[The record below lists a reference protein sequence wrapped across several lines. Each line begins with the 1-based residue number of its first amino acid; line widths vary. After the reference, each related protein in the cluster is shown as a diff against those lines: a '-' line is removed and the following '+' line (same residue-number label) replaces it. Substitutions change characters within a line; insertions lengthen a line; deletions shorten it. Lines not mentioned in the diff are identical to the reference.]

1 MTPMALPG
9 SAPSSQGDSS
19 ASWSLPG
26 SEFHW
31 TDYEMFVKP
40 VFNNFIAFLTL
51 LLRFHVYMHDYL
63 FKRGYRKAALA
74 LLAEAKIVPM
84 IPPID
89 AREGLLFECVFWI
102 GLSCSCVLNP
112 PGRWWSVFWTI
123 FTEKAN
129 GDGPTEEALLYVQVR
144 LTLPFSL
151 LAARR
156 QVSQKEVARQ
166 AQRPQQPAGLTHGR
180 TQPEAR
186 ISFPMGGQDLQ
197 PDSIPDGLGP
207 EQHASAASEVTDTYV
222 GHTRSGSKGI

>member
-1 MTPMALPG
+1 
-9 SAPSSQGDSS
+9 
-19 ASWSLPG
+19 
-26 SEFHW
+26 
-31 TDYEMFVKP
+31 
-40 VFNNFIAFLTL
+40 
-51 LLRFHVYMHDYL
+51 
-63 FKRGYRKAALA
+63 
-74 LLAEAKIVPM
+74 
-84 IPPID
+84 
-89 AREGLLFECVFWI
+89 
-102 GLSCSCVLNP
+102 LSCDSVLNL

-197 PDSIPDGLGP
+197 PDNITDGLGL
-207 EQHASAASEVTDTYV
+207 EQHASVASEVTNTYV
-222 GHTRSGSKGI
+222 GHTHGSNKGL